1 EPMIRRAAGL
11 GRAAPAS
18 DPDHYEKAWAHCDV
32 LVAGGGPAGLAAALA
47 AGRAGARVI
56 LCEEDASLGGRLLS
70 DGGTI
75 DGMPAADW
83 VAQAV
88 AELRAMPDVRVM
100 TRTTVTGAYD
110 HGTHAALERVSDHLP
125 APP

>member
-1 EPMIRRAAGL
+1 M
-11 GRAAPAS
+11 
-18 DPDHYEKAWAHCDV
+18 

-56 LCEEDASLGGRLLS
+56 LCEEDFALGGRLLA

-83 VAQAV
+83 IA
-88 AELRAMPDVRVM
+88 
-100 TRTTVTGAYD
+100 
-110 HGTHAALERVSDHLP
+110 THAGRTGVAAGCPHHDAHDGVRRL
-125 APP
+125 